1 MKKTLLSL
9 AIVGAVL
16 ASSTTVAYADAV
28 NYSKYSYLQQI
39 KTDNFVLDQIN
50 DKLEDEYDE
59 YILALRARQTIEEMS
74 WDDFDDNYDDSSSRL
89 QASQIKLYNHIKEGK
104 EYHDKYV
111 EQQQKKNEINLTGE
125 ANYFNYIYSQKS
137 LTNAVDAF
145 NLTKTTYE
153 TKKLEYQL
161 GKISQIN
168 LLNFEKSYNDSFIAQ
183 LQASNNFEAMK
194 NTFNLYISE
203 PINTDLVLQDTDI
216 ILPEYK
222 LLAMNETLSTFLEN
236 SYQLSALELELE
248 RLKMDR
254 VLKGRFSGFSSTKIE
269 IENLEIATEET
280 EKQLKDMTLDLDY
293 QLRTKYNNTIVS
305 DNTFKSAELT
315 LEIERSN
322 YNVSKIKFDNQMI
335 SDLAYIQSKQT
346 YDNALNNYFNAK
358 LSAYKAIK
366 AFNNFVELNST
377 PVKMDYK

>member
-16 ASSTTVAYADAV
+16 ASSTTVAYADVV
-28 NYSKYSYLQQI
+28 NYNKYSYLQQI
-39 KTDNFVLDQIN
+39 KTHNFDLDQIN

-59 YILALRARQTIEEMS
+59 YILALRARQAIEEMS
-74 WDDFDDNYDDSSSRL
+74 WDDFDDNYDDSASRL
-89 QASQIKLYNHIKEGK
+89 QASQIKLYNHVKEGK

-111 EQQQKKNEINLTGE
+111 ERQQKENEINLTGE

-161 GKISQIN
+161 GKISKIS

-194 NTFNLYISE
+194 NTFNLYISK

-222 LLAMNETLSTFLEN
+222 LLAMDETLSTFLEN

-335 SDLAYIQSKQT
+335 SDLGYIQSKQT

-366 AFNNFVELNST
+366 VFNNFVELNST
-377 PVKMDYK
+377 PVKMDLK